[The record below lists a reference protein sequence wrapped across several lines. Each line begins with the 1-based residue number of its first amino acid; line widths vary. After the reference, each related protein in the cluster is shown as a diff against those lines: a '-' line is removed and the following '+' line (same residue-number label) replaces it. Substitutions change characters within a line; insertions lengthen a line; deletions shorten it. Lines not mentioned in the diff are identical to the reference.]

1 MGRIF
6 EVRKSKMFAR
16 YDRMAKQFT
25 RYGKEIVIAVKN
37 GGPDPDNNPALRR
50 VIQNAKSIN
59 MPKDRIEAAIKRAS
73 DKNTDNYQEELY
85 EGVGPHGSMLLVET
99 ATDNTTRTVANVRT
113 AFNKGGGTLGN
124 SGSVNYLFERI
135 GVFKLKPVEGLDP
148 ENLELELID
157 DGLQELGDDSEGNLV
172 IQTAFTDFGNMQTA
186 LEARKIEPISSELEW
201 IPTSPIDLSDEQ
213 AEEVFVL
220 IAKLEEDDDVQKVY
234 HNMA

>member
-25 RYGKEIVIAVKN
+25 RYGKEIVMAVKN

-50 VIQNAKSIN
+50 VIQNAKNIN

-73 DKNTDNYQEELY
+73 DKDTESYEEELY
-85 EGVGPHGSMLLVET
+85 EGVGPHGTMLLVET

-124 SGSVNYLFERI
+124 SGSVNYLFNRM
-135 GVFKLKPVEGLDP
+135 GVFKLKPVEGLNP
-148 ENLELELID
+148 EELELDLID
-157 DGLQELGDDSEGNLV
+157 YGLQELGEDSEENLV
-172 IQTAFTDFGNMQTA
+172 IHTDFNNFGNMQSA
-186 LEARKIEPISSELEW
+186 LEDRDIETLSSELEW
-201 IPTSPIDLSDEQ
+201 IPTSPIQLSDEE
-213 AEEVFVL
+213 AEEVFTL
-220 IAKLEEDDDVQKVY
+220 ISKLEEDDDVQKVY

>member
-50 VIQNAKSIN
+50 IIQNAKGIN

-73 DKNTDNYQEELY
+73 DKDVEDYEEVIY
-85 EGVGPHGSMLLVET
+85 EGVGPHGAMILVET
-99 ATDNTTRTVANVRT
+99 ATDNPTRTVANVRT
-113 AFNKGGGTLGN
+113 AFNKGGGSLGN
-124 SGSVNYLFERI
+124 AGSVNYLFDRKGI
-135 GVFKLKPVEGLDP
+135 FKIKEAENIDP
-148 ENLELELID
+148 EELELELID
-157 DGLQELGDDSEGNLV
+157 HGLEEMGEDSEGMLV
-172 IQTAFTDFGNMQTA
+172 ITTSFQNFGMMQSA
-186 LEARKIEPISSELEW
+186 LEEKGIEAESSELEW
-201 IPTSPIDLSDEQ
+201 VPSSPIDISDEQ
-213 AEEVFVL
+213 SEEVFTL
-220 IAKLEEDDDVQKVY
+220 IHRLEEDDDVQKVY